1 MIKLIQKRLLFVS
14 FIILMLMPFAEYHL
28 KLFNPKPLDGAF
40 ETLDKPE
47 LKWFTWKSWFNEKFQ
62 NDFNKSLEANIAY
75 RNYLIRLN
83 NQLDYTFFKQ
93 TSTNKAIIGKSDCL
107 YEEGYILDYIGANF
121 LGKDS
126 IDNLLQKTKKLQ
138 LFLKKHKNIDLIIV
152 FEPGKASFFPEYI
165 PDKYKV
171 EKKTISN
178 YKYFSEQSKL
188 LKINNLDLN
197 AWFMK
202 MKNKSEYPLFPK
214 YGVHWSTYGMCLA
227 ADTLIK
233 FIENTRN
240 IDLPEMY
247 WYKINVTD
255 KLKDVDFD
263 IELTLNLL
271 CELPHEKM
279 AYPEIRF
286 KNSGTKYKPNVLTIA
301 DSYYWSIFN
310 NKIPDN
316 VFNNHQF
323 WYYNTTIYPDIW
335 GENAKYVDHTKD
347 KENIEKQDVILI
359 MVTELNLYKS
369 FFGFVDKVYKLYEL
383 R

>member
-1 MIKLIQKRLLFVS
+1 MIKLIQKRLLFFS

-75 RNYLIRLN
+75 RNYLIRLI

-93 TSTNKAIIGKSDCL
+93 TTTNKAIIGKSDCL

-138 LFLKKHKNIDLIIV
+138 LFLKTHKNIDLIIV

-197 AWFMK
+197 AWFIK

-233 FIENTRN
+233 FIENIRKV
-240 IDLPEMY
+240 DLPEMY
-247 WYKINVTD
+247 WDKINVTD

-279 AYPEIRF
+279 AYPELKF
-286 KNSGTKYKPNVLTIA
+286 KNSETKYKPNVLTIA
-301 DSYYWSIFN
+301 DSYYWSIYN

-316 VFNNHQF
+316 LFNNHQF